1 MSFSLSTLAYKN
13 IRRKFF
19 RSMAISAAVMVVAA
33 TLFSVT
39 TVMDSVETSLTRG
52 TRRLGADVM
61 VVPANSE
68 SKAMAS
74 LLAGEPSTFYMD
86 RGIEEK
92 IRKIEGVK
100 KVAGQLYLKTSRY
113 KCCDTG
119 DMFIVGFEPEHDF
132 TIAPWLAEA
141 LKKPLAP
148 KEAIMG
154 RSITAYIPGSS
165 FQIYSELITVVG
177 MLEATGMPFIDNA
190 LYLPIES
197 FRGMV
202 ETTDN
207 GTVNVFDKLNNEIST
222 ILVQTDPAYAPRRV
236 AIFIESQIE
245 GVKAI
250 VSEDVA
256 ASVRKQLFMLLRS
269 ILSISVILWI
279 MSILLISVVFSMI
292 VNERQRELGLLRA
305 LGAKR
310 TDIFKLIISEAA
322 VLSMAGGV
330 IGIGIGGLFL
340 YLFREPIKAAL
351 NVPYMWPQ
359 PINLVLLVLI
369 CLFLSFLTGTLAALY
384 PAVKSMRMEPYA
396 AIRGG
401 E

>member
-1 MSFSLSTLAYKN
+1 
-13 IRRKFF
+13 
-19 RSMAISAAVMVVAA
+19 MAIVAAVMVVAA

-39 TVMDSVETSLTRG
+39 TVMDSVETSLKRG

-61 VVPANSE
+61 VVPKNSE
-68 SKAMAS
+68 AKAMAS
-74 LLAGEPSTFYMD
+74 LLAGEPSTYYMD

-100 KVAGQLYLKTSRY
+100 KVAGQLFLKTSSY

-132 TIAPWLAEA
+132 TITPWLSES
-141 LKKPLAP
+141 LKKPLVP
-148 KEAIMG
+148 REGIMG
-154 RSITAYIPGSS
+154 RAITAYIPGSS
-165 FQIYSELITVVG
+165 FQIYGQLITVVG
-177 MLEATGMPFIDNA
+177 ALEATGMPFIDNA
-190 LYLPIES
+190 LYLPIDS
-197 FRGMV
+197 FKGMI

-207 GTVNVFDKLNNEIST
+207 GSVNIFDQINNEIST
-222 ILVQTDPAYAPRRV
+222 ILVQADPEYAPRRV
-236 AIFIESQIE
+236 AIFIESKID

-250 VSEDVA
+250 VSEDVVA
-256 ASVRKQLFMLLRS
+256 TVRKQLFMLLRS

-310 TDIFKLIISEAA
+310 IDIFKLIISEAA
-322 VLSMAGGV
+322 VLSISGGI

-340 YLFREPIKAAL
+340 YIFRAPIKAAL

-369 CLFLSFLTGTLAALY
+369 CLCLSFLTGTLAALY
-384 PAVKSMRMEPYA
+384 PAVKSMKMEPYA